1 MKLSHQQNKGY
12 LEKRKKEKIA
22 TVTERK
28 RKSIHKETV
37 EVKRQRQDLNKSI
50 QILLCHADN
59 LCVEVE
65 MKKYFAF
72 LAKDNAFRA
81 KAKGKETVV
90 VDLER
95 PLHIMWNN

>member
-1 MKLSHQQNKGY
+1 
-12 LEKRKKEKIA
+12 
-22 TVTERK
+22 
-28 RKSIHKETV
+28 
-37 EVKRQRQDLNKSI
+37 
-50 QILLCHADN
+50 
-59 LCVEVE
+59 

-72 LAKDNAFRA
+72 LVKDNAFRA